1 MRWSFDYL
9 NCIKMSIAY
18 SRCDKVHR
26 ILRDTSLRS
35 VWKSPLRH
43 RTISISFAKYAKLIS
58 YPCWMVPTGQ
68 PPAQLPQSMHLSGSI
83 SNFPSP
89 MLIAPTGQL
98 ASHAPQATQA
108 SPITYAIFFSSYLFN
123 YSLPASHPPIQCRIK
138 ASSKRNDIVVGFLI
152 QAKTC

>member
-1 MRWSFDYL
+1 M
-9 NCIKMSIAY
+9 IAY
-18 SRCDKVHR
+18 SRCDKRHR
-26 ILRDTSLRS
+26 IWRDTSLRS

-58 YPCWMVPTGQ
+58 YPCWMVPTGH

-98 ASHAPQATQA
+98 ASHAPHATQA
-108 SPITYAIFFSSYLFN
+108 SPITYAMIFSSCCSTISSCLPI
-123 YSLPASHPPIQCRIK
+123 LPARQSGK
-138 ASSKRNDIVVGFLI
+138 ASSNGYDNVVEFYI
-152 QAKTC
+152 QAKTCRSHD